1 MMNNDKITIFCESD
15 LSENINIILRQTD
28 YDEKTARDML
38 IKHNND
44 PIKTIKEFMGI
55 IEKPKNVKKTINQEI
70 YAQLRHKLDDSIKVY
85 NNSQET
91 KLKTEINL

>member
-28 YDEKTARDML
+28 YDEKTARNML

-44 PIKTIKEFMGI
+44 PIKVIKEFMGI

-70 YAQLRHKLDDSIKVY
+70 YSQLRHKLDDSIRVY
-85 NNSQET
+85 NINQEI